1 MSCLALATAIA
12 SAAHADEPGGAA
24 PRIDIAAN
32 RLANALAELS
42 RETGVSIGTDG
53 ALPDRPTP
61 AVHGRMSVGAALQR
75 VLAGTGWR
83 ARQVGPHAWRI
94 ERAPATAN
102 RPAPRPMPRAD
113 PAPPPVAVESEPIIV
128 TGLKRPSLLES
139 APISVTVVTLDAAED
154 LRGTTGTA
162 RIAAQAEGLALT
174 SLGPGRNRMFLRGV
188 ADSALN
194 GESQSTVAVVLN
206 GARLTFAAP
215 DPDIRLVDVER
226 VELLKGPQGALYGS
240 GALGGIYN
248 IVSRAPDVHDASLTT
263 TATLDAIS
271 GGQAQIG
278 GSVIANLPISRGTA
292 ALRIVGY
299 SASSPGWI
307 DTGDRADSNRSR
319 VIGGRAALGV
329 DLGGGWQADVNALA
343 QWLGSDDSQYVY
355 RSGARSR
362 PAQLPEAHDNDLQH
376 GAVHISGPTPLGQL
390 TVHSGLT
397 MHEVGDTLDA
407 TIGADS
413 FALTN
418 PQTLE
423 DERQYRIWDHEARLA
438 GRWGQA
444 SWQAGLSWLVAHQ
457 SEVATLANTTG
468 QSLTVDDDHRRTTEL
483 ALFGDMSLP
492 LGGDLTLDGGGRLFR
507 ATVRE
512 QRVVGSMTVERHRD
526 RVGFTPTIALS
537 WQPDRRQ
544 MAWLRYAAASRPGG
558 SDIGPTGELE
568 LLDSDEL
575 QSLEAGW
582 RRTLGGGIHLEL
594 SGWWSRWSHIQ
605 SDVLLTNGLVET
617 VNAGTGQMRGVEATL
632 TARTTDGWQA
642 RFGGSLSD
650 ARLIRT
656 TLPFEVDDNSLPV
669 VPSYV
674 VRADLHHSW
683 SIGRTDVTAGAS
695 LRYVG
700 PSHLSFDPTV
710 DRPMGDLVESR
721 VDVTIHRGSWLAAL
735 AIDNPLGQH
744 GNAFAFG
751 NPFRFRTMRQFTPQ
765 APTSV
770 TLSLI
775 RQF

>member
-1 MSCLALATAIA
+1 M
-12 SAAHADEPGGAA
+12 
-24 PRIDIAAN
+24 
-32 RLANALAELS
+32 
-42 RETGVSIGTDG
+42 
-53 ALPDRPTP
+53 
-61 AVHGRMSVGAALQR
+61 
-75 VLAGTGWR
+75 
-83 ARQVGPHAWRI
+83 
-94 ERAPATAN
+94 
-102 RPAPRPMPRAD
+102 
-113 PAPPPVAVESEPIIV
+113 ESEPIIV

-139 APISVTVVTLDAAED
+139 APISVAVVTLSAADD

-162 RIAAQAEGLALT
+162 RVAAETEGLSLT
-174 SLGPGRNRMFLRGV
+174 ALGPGRNRMFLRGV

-226 VELLKGPQGALYGS
+226 VELLKGPQGSLYGS

-248 IVSRAPDVHDASLTT
+248 IVSRAPDTHDASLTT

-271 GGQAQIG
+271 GGQVQAG
-278 GSVIANLPISRGTA
+278 GSVIANLPISDGTA
-292 ALRIVGY
+292 GLRIVGY
-299 SASSPGWI
+299 SAASPGWI
-307 DTGDRADSNRSR
+307 DTGDRSDSNRSR

-329 DLGGGWQADVNALA
+329 DLGAGWQADINGLA

-355 RSGARSR
+355 TSGARSR
-362 PAQLPEAHDNDLQH
+362 LAQLPETHDNDLQH
-376 GAVHISGPTPLGQL
+376 AAFHLSGPTALGQL
-390 TVHSGLT
+390 TLHSGLT

-418 PQTLE
+418 PQMLE
-423 DERQYRIWDHEARLA
+423 DERQYRVWDHEARLA
-438 GRWGQA
+438 SRLGQA
-444 SWQAGLSWLVAHQ
+444 SWQAGVSWLVAHQ
-457 SEVATLANTTG
+457 SQVATLSNAAG

-492 LGGDLTLDGGGRLFR
+492 LGGDFTLDGGGRLFR

-512 QRVVGSMTVERHRD
+512 QRVVGGATIERHRD
-526 RVGFTPTIALS
+526 RVGLTPTLALS

-582 RRTLGGGIHLEL
+582 RRTLDGGIRLEF

-605 SDVLLTNGLVET
+605 SDVLLPNGLVET
-617 VNAGTGQMRGVEATL
+617 VNAGTGRMRGIELSAS
-632 TARTTDGWQA
+632 G
-642 RFGGSLSD
+642 RFGGDAASSGDWRWTLGATLSD
-650 ARLIRT
+650 ARLVRT
-656 TLPFEVDDNSLPV
+656 TLPFELDDNSLPV
-669 VPSYV
+669 VPQEV
-674 VRADLHHSW
+674 VRASLHRGFQ
-683 SIGRTDVTAGAS
+683 IGAGELTAGVT

-700 PSHLSFDPTV
+700 RSHLSFDPAA
-710 DRPMGDLVESR
+710 DRAMGNLVESR
-721 VDVTIHRGSWLAAL
+721 LDANWRQGPWLAAL
-735 AIDNPLGQH
+735 ALDNVLGQS
-744 GNAFAFG
+744 GNVFAYG

-765 APTSV
+765 APASL
-770 TLSLI
+770 TLTIS